1 MSLLVPGDIVAL
13 TQTIGMIDS
22 PIPGGPVIA
31 VGPGRPGRP
40 PKYVLEAGTELRVL
54 TFSRDESVVATTDFD
69 RRSILGI
76 PTSALRLVRPNP
88 KRDAVIAA
96 ERAERDR
103 VAAAQVA
110 AAKRKRKP
118 RPTHSIPK
126 DCAICW
132 VRDTRKLARLGF
144 DRESAEAAGE
154 QAFDEVGI
162 HIADDER
169 VEFVAI
175 CGASVVGAITYAE
188 REGSATLSV
197 AVDPDWQKKN
207 LGRRLA
213 EALLEKRGDGNY
225 YVQVINPNMAKILED
240 LGFEAES
247 RSGWSRESPMMS
259 R

>member
-1 MSLLVPGDIVAL
+1 MLVPGDIVAL
-13 TQTIGMIDS
+13 TQTIGMIDG

-40 PKYVLEAGTELRVL
+40 PKYVLEAGTELRL
-54 TFSRDESVVATTDFD
+54 IGFPRDESISATTDFD
-69 RRSILGI
+69 RRSIQGI
-76 PTSALRLVRPNP
+76 PTSVLRLVRPNP
-88 KRDAVIAA
+88 KRDAVLAA

-110 AAKRKRKP
+110 STKRKSKP

-144 DRESAEAAGE
+144 DRESAEAMGSDL
-154 QAFDEVGI
+154 FDEVGI
-162 HIADDER
+162 HFADDEN

-188 REGSATLSV
+188 REGSPTLSV
-197 AVDPDWQKKN
+197 AVDPDWQKRN

-213 EALLEKRGDGNY
+213 EALLEKHGDGNY

-240 LGFEAES
+240 LGFQAEG
-247 RSGWSRESPMMS
+247 RLGWSHDSPMMS